1 MADGLGPLQ
10 RHRGADL
17 GIRLARNGYR
27 CAMLESTTYEEAA
40 VGFMSW
46 LRQRTRWLKGY
57 MQTWLV
63 HMRDPRALWREL
75 GPRGFLAFQIMVAG
89 TLLSALVHPWFYALA
104 GFDLANN
111 AFLARPALLGLPF
124 WLIAS
129 LSLGA
134 GYLASMAVGLLAVKR
149 RSGAR
154 QLFKQVPLMPLYWM
168 LISGA
173 AYRAIWQFMTDR
185 FAWEKTEH
193 GVSVGMN
200 KIATP

>member
-1 MADGLGPLQ
+1 MAWDPFNVTED
-10 RHRGADL
+10 ADL
-17 GIRLARNGYR
+17 GTRLARSGYH
-27 CAMLESTTYEEAA
+27 CQVLSSTTFEEAPVKFA
-40 VGFMSW
+40 SW
-46 LRQRTRWLKGY
+46 LRQRTRWIKGY

-63 HMRDPRALWREL
+63 HMRQPAKLWREL
-75 GPRGFLAFQIMVAG
+75 GPAGFLGFQVMVGG
-89 TLLSALVHPWFYALA
+89 TVLTALVHPWFYALA
-104 GFDLANN
+104 AFDLANN

-149 RSGAR
+149 RGAR
-154 QLFKQVPLMPLYWM
+154 HLFKQVPLMPLYWL

-193 GVSVGMN
+193 GVSAGM
-200 KIATP
+200 KKTATP